1 MIKFHKLLVPALAAS
16 LMGLFSLQAQAVAV
30 APPASST
37 FYFSG
42 HCLDCVGVVTA
53 RLVLK
58 NYFQGTPINPAE
70 FVSFTYDGSN
80 LLPAYSILASATPFL
95 NVSGNIPGALPSAA
109 DFHVRSSL
117 HFFDLSTSGI
127 WNTGSPSPGD
137 NGNNGSFSP
146 NAPSSVPEPA
156 TMLLMG
162 AALAAAGVARRLR
175 KP

>member
-1 MIKFHKLLVPALAAS
+1 M
-16 LMGLFSLQAQAVAV
+16 
-30 APPASST
+30 APPPSST

-80 LLPAYSILASATPFL
+80 LLSPYSILASASPS
-95 NVSGNIPGALPSAA
+95 VSGNIPGALPSAA
-109 DFHVRSSL
+109 DFHVSTFL

-127 WNTGSPSPGD
+127 WNTGSPGPSD
-137 NGNNGSFSP
+137 NGNIGSFSP
-146 NAPSSVPEPA
+146 NAPSTVPEPA

>member
-1 MIKFHKLLVPALAAS
+1 MIKFHKLLVPTLAAS

-30 APPASST
+30 APPSSST

-58 NYFQGTPINPAE
+58 NYFQSTPINPTE

-80 LLPAYSILASATPFL
+80 LLLAYSILATDSPSVT
-95 NVSGNIPGALPSAA
+95 GNIPVALPGAA
-109 DFHVRSSL
+109 DFHVSTSR

-137 NGNNGSFSP
+137 NGNLGSFSP